1 MADKNLFIVTT
12 KQNQQI
18 DLTKGK
24 ELRSNNLYP
33 FGRHNY
39 AIYLAPDGQYIK
51 GTNVGSATHMLDTYD
66 IISETEALNYKH
78 QYVRED

>member
-12 KQNQQI
+12 QQNQQI

-39 AIYLAPDGQYIK
+39 AIYLAPDGQYVK
-51 GTNVGSATHMLDTYD
+51 GTNVSSATHMLDTYEL
-66 IISETEALNYKH
+66 IPEAEAINYQH

>member
-12 KQNQQI
+12 QQNQQI

-33 FGRHNY
+33 FGRQNY
-39 AIYLAPDGQYIK
+39 AIYQAPDGQYVK
-51 GTNVGSATHMLDTYD
+51 GTNTGSATHMLDTYE
-66 IISETEALNYKH
+66 IIPESEAISYQH

>member
-1 MADKNLFIVTT
+1 MSDKHLFIVTT
-12 KQNQQI
+12 QQNQQI

-33 FGRHNY
+33 FGQHNY
-39 AIYLAPDGQYIK
+39 AIYLAPDGQYVK
-51 GTNVGSATHMLDTYD
+51 GTNVGSATHMLDTYE
-66 IISETEALNYKH
+66 IISEAEALAYKH